1 MDDAQKRK
9 RVRQLSLFKLAREPS
24 QRPAAARRCRP
35 SWPLPSTQRSREDAS
50 ARQCDWVR
58 THRSAKHAQRQSVV
72 ALSSQSVEPQQT
84 WIKALRGERLCS
96 RGLCAPL
103 DAFSRSNFM
112 LKVVCM
118 PTRHRL
124 STQLAHSTCRSGSTN
139 TCDGRNTAQHSTDT
153 DKATPHHALSTR
165 CASIQSSRDVPL
177 ARPERPTNIPLQGTS
192 SHRTPQPHHI
202 VIHTLTATRRQPH
215 EHASFEPPPNAGSD
229 HVGTSSC

>member
-24 QRPAAARRCRP
+24 QRPARRCRP
-35 SWPLPSTQRSREDAS
+35 SWPLASTQRSREDAS
-50 ARQCDWVR
+50 ARQCDWIR
-58 THRSAKHAQRQSVV
+58 THRSAEHAQRQSVV

-139 TCDGRNTAQHSTDT
+139 TCDGHNTAQHSTDT

-192 SHRTPQPHHI
+192 SHRPPQPRAPYRNPYR
-202 VIHTLTATRRQPH
+202 ATR
-215 EHASFEPPPNAGSD
+215 
-229 HVGTSSC
+229 